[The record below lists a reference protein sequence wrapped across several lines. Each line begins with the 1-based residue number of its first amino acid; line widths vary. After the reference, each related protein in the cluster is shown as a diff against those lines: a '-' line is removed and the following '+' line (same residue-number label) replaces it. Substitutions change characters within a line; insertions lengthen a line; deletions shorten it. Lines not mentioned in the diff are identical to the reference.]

1 MDVSVWSAC
10 MFMHHAHA
18 WCLRKIDDGIGSSGT
33 GTADGYRRTTMWGL
47 GIEPQPSGGRAASA
61 PGPLEH
67 LSRPDV
73 FHGRPG
79 LCWVLWFSLDV
90 CPVEISTSPKVPT
103 NSLCV
108 NSRSDLFL
116 FFKMLRS
123 QKPDVVIWCQRIFF
137 LPRDVAILCCSLCP
151 SHHQIQS
158 RSLLDTRVEPKL
170 L

>member
-1 MDVSVWSAC
+1 MDISVWSAC

-18 WCLRKIDDGIGSSGT
+18 WCLRKIEDGIGSSGT
-33 GTADGYRRTTMWGL
+33 GTADGYRWTTMWGL
-47 GIEPQPSGGRAASA
+47 GIEPQPTGGRAASA

-73 FHGRPG
+73 FHGSPG
-79 LCWVLWFSLDV
+79 LCWVLLWFSLDV

-108 NSRSDLFL
+108 NSWSDLFL

-123 QKPDVVIWCQRIFF
+123 QKPDDVREFF
-137 LPRDVAILCCSLCP
+137 FCLEMWLFCAVLYVLATLKSRAG
-151 SHHQIQS
+151 HYWIQ
-158 RSLLDTRVEPKL
+158 E
-170 L
+170 